1 MALEDGQAG
10 TELAPNPMDDLVA
23 LLRDDPTSDIAT
35 DVPGR
40 ESTTALAEQDTP
52 DDDTTTDLVPDEEI
66 EFDPDRPLSPNGNAR
81 AAAHSRPSDKQTPA
95 AGQQGAKTFQVTV
108 KGDDGA
114 DQTIEVDEK
123 ERGAGYLR
131 HGQFTKLTQ
140 ELATQRAQVME
151 VADGRIQQSHQ
162 AAHAAVTRASAV
174 IARLAGFKTDA
185 EMLTLAQT
193 DPNGYQAEAARVALV
208 KGEIAK
214 LDAEAEAI
222 VESSKKATEE
232 ALAASYVACWS
243 ELERMFGIKKSP
255 EGDAKLKACF
265 EAVIREYGIPAE
277 RFKTIND
284 PKLIAMMFDAIELRA
299 LKARAKTVV
308 TPALKSAPRMPTQR
322 QHTPRETKVNREL
335 DGRFARARGGSTSD
349 LAAWLATNKL

>member
-23 LLRDDPTSDIAT
+23 LLRDDATADLPTE
-35 DVPGR
+35 VPGR
-40 ESTTALAEQDTP
+40 ESLAPVEQDNP
-52 DDDTTTDLVPDEEI
+52 DDTTDLVPDEEI
-66 EFDPDRPLSPNGNAR
+66 EFDPDRPLSPNGKAR

-95 AGQQGAKTFQVTV
+95 TGQQGAKTFQVTV

-140 ELATQRAQVME
+140 ELATSRAQVME
-151 VADGRIQQSHQ
+151 VADNRIQQSRQ
-162 AAHAAVTRASAV
+162 AAHAAVARASAV
-174 IARLAGFKTDA
+174 ITRLAGFKTDA

-193 DPNGYQAEAARVALV
+193 DTVAYQQEAARMQFV

-222 VESSKKATEE
+222 VESSKKATED
-232 ALAASYVACWS
+232 ALAAAYVACWS
-243 ELERMFGIKKSP
+243 ELDRLLGLKKDAK
-255 EGDAKLKACF
+255 GDAKLKACF
-265 EAVIREYGIPAE
+265 EAVMREYGIPAE
-277 RFKTIND
+277 RFSKISD
-284 PKLIAMMFDAIELRA
+284 PKLIAMMFDAVELRD

-308 TPALKSAPRMPTQR
+308 TPALKAAPRMPAQR
-322 QHTPRETKVNREL
+322 QQTPRTDRVNREL
-335 DGRFARARGGSTSD
+335 DGRFARHRGGSTAD

>member
-23 LLRDDPTSDIAT
+23 LLRDDATADLPTE
-35 DVPGR
+35 VEGR
-40 ESTTALAEQDTP
+40 ESVAAAGEHDNP
-52 DDDTTTDLVPDEEI
+52 DDSTDLVPDEQI

-81 AAAHSRPSDKQTPA
+81 AAAHSRSGEKQTPA
-95 AGQQGAKTFQVTV
+95 TGQQGAKTFQVTV
-108 KGDDGA
+108 KGEDGA
-114 DQTIEVDEK
+114 DQVIEVDEK

-151 VADGRIQQSHQ
+151 VADQRIQHSHQ
-162 AAHAAVTRASAV
+162 AAHAAMQRASGV

-185 EMLTLAQT
+185 EMLALAQT
-193 DPNGYQAEAARVALV
+193 DPAAYQAESARVALV

-214 LDAEAEAI
+214 LDAEAAAI
-222 VESSKKATEE
+222 VESSKKATED
-232 ALAASYVACWS
+232 ALGAAYVACWS
-243 ELERMFGIKKSP
+243 ELDRMFGLKKSP

-265 EAVIREYGIPAE
+265 DAVIREYGIPAE

-284 PKLIAMMFDAIELRA
+284 PKLIAMMFDAVELRE
-299 LKARAKTVV
+299 LKSRAKTVV
-308 TPALKSAPRMPTQR
+308 TPALKAAPRMPAQR
-322 QHTPRETKVNREL
+322 QNTPRESKVNREL

-349 LAAWLATNKL
+349 LAAWLATNKM

>member
-23 LLRDDPTSDIAT
+23 LLRDDPTSDVAT

-40 ESTTALAEQDTP
+40 EPTGLAEQENPEDS
-52 DDDTTTDLVPDEEI
+52 TDLVPDEEI
-66 EFDPDRPLSPNGNAR
+66 EFDPDRPLSPNGR
-81 AAAHSRPSDKQTPA
+81 KSAAAHSRSGDKQTPA
-95 AGQQGAKTFQVTV
+95 AGQQGSKTFQVTV

-131 HGQFTKLTQ
+131 HSQFTKLTQ
-140 ELATQRAQVME
+140 EIATQRAQVME
-151 VADGRIQQSHQ
+151 VADTRIQQSHH

-193 DPNGYQAEAARVALV
+193 DAAAYQQEAARVQFV
-208 KGEIAK
+208 KGEMAK
-214 LDAEAEAI
+214 LDEEAAAI
-222 VESSKKATEE
+222 VESSKKATDE

-243 ELERMFGIKKSP
+243 ELERMFGITKGP

-265 EAVIREYGIPAE
+265 ETVIREYGIPAE
-277 RFKTIND
+277 RFAKIYD
-284 PKLIAMMFDAIELRA
+284 PKLIALMFDAVELRA
-299 LKARAKTVV
+299 AKARLKTVV
-308 TPALKSAPRMPTQR
+308 TPALKAAPRMPAQR
-322 QHTPRETKVNREL
+322 QQTPRTDRVNREL
-335 DGRFARARGGSTSD
+335 DGRFARHRGGSTSD

>member
-23 LLRDDPTSDIAT
+23 LLRDDPSSDIAT

-40 ESTTALAEQDTP
+40 EPTGLAEQENP
-52 DDDTTTDLVPDEEI
+52 DDSTDLVPDEEI
-66 EFDPDRPLSPNGNAR
+66 EFDPDRPLSPNGSKR
-81 AAAHSRPSDKQTPA
+81 AAAHSRSGDKQTPA
-95 AGQQGAKTFQVTV
+95 TGQQGAKTFQVTV
-108 KGDDGA
+108 KGEDGA
-114 DQTIEVDEK
+114 DTQIEVDEK

-151 VADGRIQQSHQ
+151 VADNRIQQSHQ

-174 IARLAGFKTDA
+174 IARLAGFLTDA

-193 DPNGYQAEAARVALV
+193 NPAGYQAELARVNVV

-214 LDAEAEAI
+214 LDAEAQAI
-222 VESSKKATEE
+222 AESSNKATED
-232 ALAASYVACWS
+232 ALAAAYVACWS
-243 ELERMFGIKKSP
+243 ELDRLLGLKKGP
-255 EGDAKLKACF
+255 EGDAKLKATF

-277 RFKTIND
+277 RFSKISD
-284 PKLIAMMFDAIELRA
+284 PKLIALMFDAVELRD

-308 TPALKSAPRMPTQR
+308 TPALKQAPRMPAQR
-322 QHTPRETKVNREL
+322 QQTPRTDRVNREL
-335 DGRFARARGGSTSD
+335 DGRFARHRGGSTSD